1 MEYSQLSLRDV
12 QPRLIVV
19 LEEAALEIAQTK
31 KGMELLNCED
41 HEKFITKMKRN
52 VEDYRPDITHQCL
65 LALMDTPL
73 NKAGRLEVFI
83 KTKKN
88 VLIEVNPNIR
98 IPRTFKRF

>member
-41 HEKFITKMKRN
+41 HEKFITKMKRK